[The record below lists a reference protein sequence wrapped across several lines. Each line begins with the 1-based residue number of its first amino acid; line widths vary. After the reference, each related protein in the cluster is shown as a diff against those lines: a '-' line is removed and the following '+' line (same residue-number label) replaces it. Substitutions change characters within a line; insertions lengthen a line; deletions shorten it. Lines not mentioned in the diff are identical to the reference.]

1 MCRRQLLELFQ
12 RLDPA
17 LRLSRLAG
25 LGFETPNEVF
35 HVLALCLLLFERL
48 LLLRQALGTG
58 PLEGRVAPAIERQL
72 ALLDVHDMTDHLVE
86 EVAVMGNQHQRARI
100 ALEPGFQPE
109 DGVKVEVVGGF
120 VEQQQIRRAHQ
131 RLREVQTHPPAAG
144 EAADRKIHLL
154 VGKAQA
160 GQQLARPRVSG
171 ITVSVIEFGMQAS
184 QRPAVVGGFSLD
196 QRTLNAPQLGIAVQ
210 DVIDR
215 QPIERIDLLA
225 HMCNTPVRRQ
235 LAIAFVGGEFAAQQG
250 EQAGFTG
257 AVGAYQPDLLARM
270 QGQLGAF
277 QQTLWAAL

>member
-17 LRLSRLAG
+17 LRLARLAG

-72 ALLDVHDMTDHLVE
+72 ALLDVHNMTDHLVE
-86 EVAVMGNQHQRARI
+86 EVAIMGNQHQRARI

-120 VEQQQIRRAHQ
+120 VEQQQIRRTHQ

-160 GQQLARPRVSG
+160 GQQLARSGVSG
-171 ITVSVIEFGMQAS
+171 IAVGIVELGVQAS
-184 QRPAVVGGFSLD
+184 QRPAIMGGFRLD
-196 QRTLNAPQLGIAVQ
+196 QRRLNAAQLGIAVQ

-215 QPIERIDLLA
+215 QPIERVDLLA
-225 HMCNTPVRRQ
+225 HVSNAPVRWH
-235 LAIAFVGGEFAAQQG
+235 LTIAPVGGEFATQQG
-250 EQAGFTG
+250 EQAGFAGTIG
-257 AVGAYQPDLLARM
+257 ANQPDLLARM

-277 QQTLWAAL
+277 QQTLGAAL